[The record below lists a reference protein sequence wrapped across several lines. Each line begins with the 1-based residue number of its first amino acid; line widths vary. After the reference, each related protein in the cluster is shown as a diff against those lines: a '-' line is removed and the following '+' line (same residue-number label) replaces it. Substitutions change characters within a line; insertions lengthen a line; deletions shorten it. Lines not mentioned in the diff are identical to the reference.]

1 MLSLVTQSLL
11 SQVDALRV
19 YLNGYDA
26 VPSCLDHPLIEIARS
41 QDHGDKGDAGK
52 FHWADRADGYQFNVE
67 RMLAAVRSYDGRAAC
82 GVHGSIYRG
91 DHARYYTHRKKF
103 HFTHALD
110 EDTVVHRL
118 GTGTV
123 AYDPEHVGIQPDFF
137 ELPNMSDG
145 WFGLFCQQEQIP
157 QVVIARK
164 ANWLKALQS
173 DETIFDRYTWDDEER
188 TAVIKRIWP
197 WRLFPVERT

>member
-1 MLSLVTQSLL
+1 
-11 SQVDALRV
+11 
-19 YLNGYDA
+19 
-26 VPSCLDHPLIEIARS
+26 
-41 QDHGDKGDAGK
+41 
-52 FHWADRADGYQFNVE
+52 
-67 RMLAAVRSYDGRAAC
+67 
-82 GVHGSIYRG
+82 
-91 DHARYYTHRKKF
+91 
-103 HFTHALD
+103 
-110 EDTVVHRL
+110 
-118 GTGTV
+118 
-123 AYDPEHVGIQPDFF
+123 
-137 ELPNMSDG
+137 MSDG